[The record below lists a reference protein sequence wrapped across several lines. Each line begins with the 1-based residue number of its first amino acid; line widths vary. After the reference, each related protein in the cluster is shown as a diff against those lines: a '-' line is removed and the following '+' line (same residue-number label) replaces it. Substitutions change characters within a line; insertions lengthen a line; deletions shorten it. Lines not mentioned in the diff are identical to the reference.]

1 MGITPLNFTGFS
13 DFSDSFQII
22 LERTFTVANLP
33 KTNLETEKTVLAG
46 RELELVALRSDL
58 QSLQGLFSSLGLSV
72 AQGAASTSTSDAEVA
87 FLTATGS
94 VSPADFDVVV
104 TSAAEAAQEATVGGL
119 VDSNETA
126 LAADGVFKLTLG
138 TTETSF
144 DLLTVGSGR
153 TAGTNGSSTP
163 DPPVSIDVDFS
174 GNESLDG
181 ISISAEL
188 ESFFVAAAAPST
200 VGAGDTVSVSFTS
213 TDSSISETVVTAALA
228 GGEDASTLATALN
241 DAITANAEL
250 NGKVSF
256 SDEGGSLKLVVADG
270 AATGFTFT
278 SESTGTTVSGL
289 ESGGTVGG
297 HSAEEIAAALNAQVD
312 GNASLSAA
320 GVQFTAVSGEVRIEG
335 DEAFTA
341 TFADNAQG
349 TGFASGLAGAQSV
362 AGFDNTLAGLRD
374 ALNAGDYGVS
384 AAIINTS
391 SDLLN
396 PSFHLTITADDTGST
411 TLTLEDSGDQNL
423 LTSVN
428 QGANADFTVNGLAA
442 SNSSNTITGFA
453 PGLSLTIAGAG
464 EAAVRAQE
472 DTGLISD
479 QLEAIATQYNVVA
492 GRLQS
497 HIGENAGVLSGDI
510 LVRQAQQTLRDIT
523 GYFAD
528 SGSVTSAT
536 ALGFEL
542 GQDGTLSFNTSAFN
556 TAADADFEDVKDFL
570 GTGSSGFLG
579 SSFDRLKELA
589 DPVTGQ
595 IETALSFLNQ
605 SQEQLT
611 AQIEIITERTDQ
623 IIANLELQF
632 AAADQ
637 LLAGLESQ
645 QDLISRLFESQL
657 SNSN

>member
-72 AQGAASTSTSDAEVA
+72 AQGAASTSTTDAEVA

-94 VSPADFDVVV
+94 VSPADFDLVVN
-104 TSAAEAAQEATVGGL
+104 SAAEAAQEATAAPL
-119 VDSNETA
+119 ADSNETA
-126 LAADGVFKLTLG
+126 LSADGIYKLTLG
-138 TTETSF
+138 STETTLN
-144 DLLTVGSGR
+144 LLTMGSGR
-153 TAGTNGSSTP
+153 TAGLTGAATP
-163 DPPVSIDVDFS
+163 APKVSVDVDFS
-174 GNESLDG
+174 GNASLEG
-181 ISISAEL
+181 VSISAEL
-188 ESFFVAAAAPST
+188 ESFFVASAAPAT
-200 VGAGDTVSVSFTS
+200 VDAGDTISVTFN
-213 TDSSISETVVTAALA
+213 SSDGTIAETITTAALA
-228 GGEDASTLATALN
+228 GGENASALAAALN
-241 DAITANAEL
+241 DAITANADL

-256 SDEGGSLKLVVADG
+256 GDEGGSLKLVVDDSAG
-270 AATGFTFT
+270 IGFNFT
-278 SESTGTTVSGL
+278 SSSSGTIASGL

-297 HSAEEIAAALNAQVD
+297 QSAQEIAAALNAQVA
-312 GNASLSAA
+312 GNTSLSAA
-320 GVQFTAVSGEVRIEG
+320 GVRFSAVSGEVRIEG

-349 TGFASGLAGAQSV
+349 TGFASGLAGAQAV
-362 AGFDNTLAGLRD
+362 AGFDNTLAGLRN
-374 ALNAGDYGVS
+374 ALNSGDYGVS

-396 PSFHLTITADDTGST
+396 PSFHLTITSDETGAS

-428 QGANADFTVNGLAA
+428 QGSNANFTVNGLAA
-442 SNSSNTITGFA
+442 SNPSNTVTGFA
-453 PGLSLTIAGAG
+453 PGLSLTIVGAG
-464 EAAVRAQE
+464 ETTVRATE
-472 DTGLISD
+472 DSGLIAD
-479 QLEAIATQYNVVA
+479 QLSAIATQYNVVA
-492 GRLQS
+492 GRLQAQV
-497 HIGENAGVLSGDI
+497 GENAGVLSGDI
-510 LVRQAQQTLRDIT
+510 LVRQAQQTLREIT
-523 GYFAD
+523 SYF
-528 SGSVTSAT
+528 SGSGGVTSAT

-542 GQDGTLSFNTSAFN
+542 SRDGTLSFNSSAFN
-556 TAADADFEDVKDFL
+556 AAASDDFEDVQAFL
-570 GTGSSGFLG
+570 GSGSSGFLG
-579 SSFDRLKELA
+579 FSFNRLKELA

-595 IETALSFLNQ
+595 IQTALSFLSE

-611 AQIEIITERTDQ
+611 AQIEIITARTDQ

-637 LLAGLESQ
+637 LLAGLEAQ
-645 QDLISRLFESQL
+645 QDLISRLFEAQL
-657 SNSN
+657 SSNS